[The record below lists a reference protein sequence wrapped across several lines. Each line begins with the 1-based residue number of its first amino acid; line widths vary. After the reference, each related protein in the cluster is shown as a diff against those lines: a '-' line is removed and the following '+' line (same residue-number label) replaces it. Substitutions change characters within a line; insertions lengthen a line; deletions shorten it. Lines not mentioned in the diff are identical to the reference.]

1 MTNITIKDT
10 RLMKE
15 LEKLAL
21 HEDGWS
27 FHIFLHIS
35 LIICIYIFLF
45 KLTPLKVLH
54 KMFL

>member
-45 KLTPLKVLH
+45 KLTPSKVLH
-54 KMFL
+54 KMLL